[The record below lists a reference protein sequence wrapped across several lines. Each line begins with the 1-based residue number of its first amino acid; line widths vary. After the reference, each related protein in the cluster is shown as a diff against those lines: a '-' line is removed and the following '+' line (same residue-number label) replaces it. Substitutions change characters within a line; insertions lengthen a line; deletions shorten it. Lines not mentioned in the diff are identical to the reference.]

1 MVKTSLKH
9 SILRMIC
16 DSIYLF
22 LRIEKNVT
30 VLINKRLLIKNLLAH
45 NDECSFYDKKRQL
58 NLHSREGKAKFLK
71 HICALSNSNPTNNS
85 YIVVGV
91 EDADNEI
98 VGDDFF
104 DDSRI
109 QNLVNAFLENPP
121 KIQYENVPFPNLSKD
136 KVVGLVT
143 IKPNNKVSFF
153 KKGIHTIVANS
164 TFKRVGSNTVP
175 TEDKIPFSKQN
186 TEAVISIENNSR
198 NSIGYTLEGVLDFI
212 NIRHKDMFSEYK
224 VFKEL
229 FVVCWSGNKKKIREN
244 VYYTRVDIELI
255 NEQIKLFYSAQDE
268 VLIEYNNNYFAI
280 TEYISLGLNDKTSY
294 YPLERVTITFFDNGY
309 YKIENKMLFEPPEFN
324 RKMLYHIYNANLA
337 LISKMENGFT
347 LTEREAKDLENLPS
361 TLMICYLNGFD
372 EAKQKLIEAKNLL
385 KPYSQIYVSFKEA
398 LRVLRKMKYDKQD
411 FS

>member
-1 MVKTSLKH
+1 M
-9 SILRMIC
+9 
-16 DSIYLF
+16 
-22 LRIEKNVT
+22 
-30 VLINKRLLIKNLLAH
+30 INKRLLVKNLLAH

-58 NLHSREGKAKFLK
+58 NLDTREGKGKFLK

-91 EDADNEI
+91 EDHDNEI

-121 KIQYENVPFPNLSKD
+121 RIQYENVPFPNLPKD

-143 IKPNNKVSFF
+143 IKPNNKVSYF

-175 TEDKIPFSKQN
+175 TADKIPFSKQN
-186 TEAVISIENNSR
+186 IEAVISIENNSR
-198 NSIGYTLEGVLDFI
+198 NSIGYTLDGVLDFI
-212 NIRHKDMFSEYK
+212 NLRHKDMNSNYK

-229 FVVCWSGNKKKIREN
+229 FVVCWAGNPKTIRDKT
-244 VYYTRVDIELI
+244 YFSRVDIELI

-268 VLIEYNNNYFAI
+268 VAIEYDDNSFTI

-294 YPLERVTITFFDNGY
+294 YPLEKVSISFYDNGY
-309 YKIENKMLFEPPEFN
+309 YKIENKLLFEPPEFN
-324 RKMLYHIYNANLA
+324 RKMLHHIYNTNLS
-337 LISKMENGFT
+337 LITKIEKGLVLND
-347 LTEREAKDLENLPS
+347 RELKDLENLPS
-361 TLMICYLNGFD
+361 TLMICYLNGF
-372 EAKQKLIEAKNLL
+372 EESKKKLIEAKPLL
-385 KPYSQIYVSFKEA
+385 KTYPQVYLSFKEA
-398 LRVLRKMKYDKQD
+398 LRVLRKMKYDL
-411 FS
+411 